1 MFDLEE
7 LYTGCL
13 SSMEAFFT
21 TEKIAI
27 HKSNIRVYYLK
38 ISIYSEFC
46 VNKLKFQDDNLNFFI
61 AMHGKRPKEICV
73 SSQEQTGDLLFVR
86 QMYKPLDHETKQTP
100 AGNLEAGNTAKACG
114 SFWKEQVAF

>member
-7 LYTGCL
+7 LYTGCP

-46 VNKLKFQDDNLNFFI
+46 VNKLKFQDDNLNFFL
-61 AMHGKRPKEICV
+61 ALHGKRPKEICV
-73 SSQEQTGDLLFVR
+73 SSQEQTGDLLF
-86 QMYKPLDHETKQTP
+86 
-100 AGNLEAGNTAKACG
+100 C
-114 SFWKEQVAF
+114 